1 MCPRGC
7 WMLQRRGRRFT
18 WSNKKPDEN
27 EETEEAQKTEARS
40 FTRAFRTRHF
50 YTLKGKRKWGERTT
64 IFCILEILRLRVCL
78 RLFVTLVH
86 YNQFILV
93 IERMKHRPFS
103 ILLNFSRV
111 RHLTR
116 SHSRLYTGKVARLVC
131 GWVAERCGEA
141 RLETEAHVLLRPAR
155 TPRTWC

>member
-1 MCPRGC
+1 
-7 WMLQRRGRRFT
+7 MLQRRGRRFT

-50 YTLKGKRKWGERTT
+50 YTLEGQKEVRRKNNDFLHLGN
-64 IFCILEILRLRVCL
+64 FACVYVCL
-78 RLFVTLVH
+78 RLYLALVH

-111 RHLTR
+111 
-116 SHSRLYTGKVARLVC
+116 
-131 GWVAERCGEA
+131 
-141 RLETEAHVLLRPAR
+141 
-155 TPRTWC
+155 